1 MNSSE
6 VKSAA
11 RVLEILELL
20 TRVGEPVS
28 FGEIAAELRLPKSSA
43 HALLRTLVGRGYAER
58 DDAERYVLAAPFR
71 NGGWIGGADSH
82 LAAVARPVMEEL
94 RARLRETVFLGARGT
109 GGDVKILA
117 KLVSP
122 EQIRYDND
130 RPGLRP
136 AWCTAMGR
144 VLLAYWDAK
153 ATAAY
158 LAKLRPR
165 AITPRTV
172 TDPDRLRAIID
183 RVRHDGFAVVED
195 EFATGGSGAAA
206 PIHDGTGR
214 VVAALNLATV
224 TRRFPGARKKIIDG
238 VVHGAQRISQR
249 LGHRPSLGSA
259 A

>member
-20 TRVGEPVS
+20 TRLGEPAT
-28 FGEIAAELRLPKSSA
+28 FGDIAAELRLPKSSA
-43 HALLRTLVGRGYAER
+43 HALLRTLVTRGYAER

-71 NGGWIGGADSH
+71 NGGWIGGMDTH

-94 RARLRETVFLGARGT
+94 RSALRETVFLGGRGT

-136 AWCTAMGR
+136 AYCTAMGR
-144 VLLAYWDAK
+144 VLLAFWDAK
-153 ATAAY
+153 ATAGY

-165 AITPRTV
+165 AFTARTIV
-172 TDPDRLRAIID
+172 DAERLRSIIE

-195 EFATGGSGAAA
+195 EFAIGGSGAAA
-206 PIHDGTGR
+206 PVFDGTGR

-224 TRRFPGARKKIIDG
+224 SRRFPGARKKIIDG
-238 VVHGAQRISQR
+238 VVQGAQRISHR